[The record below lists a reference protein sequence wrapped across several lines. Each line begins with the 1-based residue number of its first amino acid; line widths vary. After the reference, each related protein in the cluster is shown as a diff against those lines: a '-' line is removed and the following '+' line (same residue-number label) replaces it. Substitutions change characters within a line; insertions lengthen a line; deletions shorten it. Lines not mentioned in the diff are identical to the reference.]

1 MSPTFSSFSA
11 KQAGTM
17 RNIGHRNKLGTSK
30 MNLSAARSGK
40 MKVALSQQKRESEKQ
55 LNSDVIFNESGK
67 KGDAA

>member
-1 MSPTFSSFSA
+1 
-11 KQAGTM
+11 M

-55 LNSDVIFNESGK
+55 LNNDVIFNESGK